1 MNTTLKI
8 LLTLTILNWSVG
20 FSQDT
25 RIQLEVKIA
34 KLVATDLIEGDS
46 AKEQLHLITKEAE
59 LLKYKIQVKDSII
72 YKKDETIKN
81 FKEMLVTRDQ
91 QLKTSKELSKKLNI
105 DLKKQKA
112 KAKMFKL
119 GSGALT
125 LVALALVL

>member
-8 LLTLTILNWSVG
+8 LLSLTILNWSVG

-25 RIQLEVKIA
+25 QIQLGVKVA

-46 AKEQLHLITKEAE
+46 AKEQLHIIAKEAE
-59 LLKYKIQVKDSII
+59 LLKYKLEVKDSII
-72 YKKDETIKN
+72 YKKDDIIKK
-81 FKEMLVTRDQ
+81 FKEIVVTRDQ

-119 GSGALT
+119 GSGVLT

>member
-1 MNTTLKI
+1 
-8 LLTLTILNWSVG
+8 
-20 FSQDT
+20 
-25 RIQLEVKIA
+25 
-34 KLVATDLIEGDS
+34 
-46 AKEQLHLITKEAE
+46 
-59 LLKYKIQVKDSII
+59 
-72 YKKDETIKN
+72 
-81 FKEMLVTRDQ
+81 MLVTRDQ